1 MADRILFLKNTMMS
15 MTTMIRTY
23 SDLLKLKTF
32 EDRFKYLKLSG
43 NVGISTFGYDRYLN
57 QQLYKSSLWKK
68 VRDKVIIR
76 DDGLD
81 LACDEKPIFGRIII
95 HHMNPI
101 TKDDI
106 LYRPDYVLN
115 PEYLISV
122 SEQTHKAIHYGDF
135 SLINS
140 TFIERKPNDTIP
152 WR

>member
-1 MADRILFLKNTMMS
+1 
-15 MTTMIRTY
+15 MIRTY

-32 EDRFKYLKLSG
+32 KDRFEYLNLSG
-43 NVGISTFGYDRYLN
+43 NVGNSTFGYDRYLN
-57 QQLYKSSLWKK
+57 QRLYKSSSWQK

-81 LACDEKPIFGRIII
+81 LACAEKTIFGRIVI

-106 LYRPDYVLN
+106 LYRPDYVFN

-135 SLINS
+135 SLISS
-140 TFIERKPNDTIP
+140 TLIERKPNDTIP

>member
-1 MADRILFLKNTMMS
+1 MMMS
-15 MTTMIRTY
+15 MMTMIRTY

-32 EDRFKYLKLSG
+32 KDRFEYLNLSG
-43 NVGISTFGYDRYLN
+43 NVGNSTFGYDRYLN
-57 QQLYKSSLWKK
+57 QRLYKSSSWQK

-81 LACDEKPIFGRIII
+81 LACAEKPIFGRIVI

-101 TKDDI
+101 KKEDI
-106 LYRPDYVLN
+106 LYRPDYVFN

-135 SLINS
+135 SLISS
-140 TFIERKPNDTIP
+140 TLIERKPNDTIP

>member
-1 MADRILFLKNTMMS
+1 
-15 MTTMIRTY
+15 MTTMNRTY
-23 SDLLKLKTF
+23 YDLLKLKTF
-32 EDRFKYLKLSG
+32 EDRFEYLKLSG
-43 NVGISTFGYDRYLN
+43 NVGVSTFGYDRYLN
-57 QQLYKSSLWKK
+57 QRLYKSLSWKK

-81 LACDEKPIFGRIII
+81 LAFTETPKFGRMVR

-106 LYRPDYVLN
+106 LYRLDYVLN

-135 SLINS
+135 SLIDS
-140 TFIERKPNDTIP
+140 TFIERKLNDTIP

>member
-1 MADRILFLKNTMMS
+1 MMMS
-15 MTTMIRTY
+15 MMTMIRTY

-32 EDRFKYLKLSG
+32 KDRFEYLNLSG
-43 NVGISTFGYDRYLN
+43 NVGNSTFGYDRYLN
-57 QQLYKSSLWKK
+57 QRLYKSSSWQK

-76 DDGLD
+76 DDELD
-81 LACDEKPIFGRIII
+81 LACAEKPIFGRIVI

-101 TKDDI
+101 KKEDI
-106 LYRPDYVLN
+106 LYRPDYVFN

-135 SLINS
+135 SLISS
-140 TFIERKPNDTIP
+140 TLIERKPNDTIP

>member
-1 MADRILFLKNTMMS
+1 MM
-15 MTTMIRTY
+15 MNMMTMIRTY

-32 EDRFKYLKLSG
+32 EDRFEYLKLSG
-43 NVGISTFGYDRYLN
+43 NVGVSTFGYDRYLN
-57 QQLYKSSLWKK
+57 QRLYKSSSWKN

-81 LACDEKPIFGRIII
+81 LACTEKPIFGRIVI